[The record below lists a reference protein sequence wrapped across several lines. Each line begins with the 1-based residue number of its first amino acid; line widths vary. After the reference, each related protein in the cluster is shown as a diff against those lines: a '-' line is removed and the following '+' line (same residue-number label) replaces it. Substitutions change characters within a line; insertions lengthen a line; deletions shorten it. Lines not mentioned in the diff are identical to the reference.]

1 MKFKGKEIKAC
12 IFDLDGTL
20 LDSCSIWKEVDER
33 FFEKRGMQVPSDYSK
48 EIGPLGLDKASEY
61 TIKRF
66 NLKEKKEDIIN
77 EWLSDV
83 IRCYEE
89 EVELKPYAKEFLDFL
104 KKNNIPM
111 FVATANSRECYEPAL
126 KRNGIYEYFDYIE
139 NTSSYPKGKKDSA
152 IYLDLSERCGID
164 PKNIIV
170 FEDIVIGLEN
180 AAKAGFITCAIYEK
194 TSQEEDKKKEIA
206 DFYCIDYL
214 ELLR

>member
-104 KKNNIPM
+104 NKNNIPM

-139 NTSSYPKGKKDSA
+139 NTSSYPKGKKDPA

-194 TSQEEDKKKEIA
+194 TSQEEDKKKDIA

>member
-104 KKNNIPM
+104 KENNIPM

-139 NTSSYPKGKKDSA
+139 NTSSYSKGKKDPT